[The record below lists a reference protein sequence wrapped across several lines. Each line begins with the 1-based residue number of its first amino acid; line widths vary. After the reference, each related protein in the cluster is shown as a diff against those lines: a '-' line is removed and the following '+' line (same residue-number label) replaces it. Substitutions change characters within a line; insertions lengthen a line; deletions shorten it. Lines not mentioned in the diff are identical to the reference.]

1 MEKMLCFIL
10 AVAMIFAMG
19 LSAMAN
25 GSIVQDMVDSY
36 TLVGDINLDGNI
48 DAADALDL
56 LLFVV
61 VKSPPP
67 MGTDAYERYQCMRII
82 VDVND
87 DDITNAADA
96 LMILQYAVGKRTDFP
111 RKDYSQ
117 LQTLVKPEE

>member
-1 MEKMLCFIL
+1 MVLTLGLPVL
-10 AVAMIFAMG
+10 ADNSV
-19 LSAMAN
+19 
-25 GSIVQDMVDSY
+25 VQNMVDSY
-36 TLVGDINLDGNI
+36 TLVGDINLDDNI
-48 DAADALDL
+48 DVVDALDL

-111 RKDYSQ
+111 RTDYSQ